1 MVDRI
6 RSKNF
11 YGIEYFFLG
20 VIYQKYGELEPRI
33 SNVSGFS
40 SCVMIE
46 SLRRYVKITKVSSGN
61 VEMAKKLIQYFD
73 QRCVEFWKDNPEMWI
88 DIDNLPYSIPDYSN
102 YEKYL

>member
-11 YGIEYFFLG
+11 YGIEYYFLG

-46 SLRRYVKITKVSSGN
+46 SLRRYVKIAKVSSKN
-61 VEMAKKLIQYFD
+61 VEMAKKLIQYFE
-73 QRCVEFWKDNPEMWI
+73 QRCVEFWKENPEMWI